1 MIYLD
6 YAATTPLHPQ
16 ALDHY
21 QQAAQS
27 FYGNSSSL
35 HDIGGNAERL
45 LERARQYLMQQ
56 LAQQEGTVIFTG
68 SGSEANYIALTHLMR
83 QSNKSVVLTLRC

>member
-16 ALDHY
+16 ALNHY

-35 HDIGGNAERL
+35 HDIGGDAERL
-45 LERARQYLMQQ
+45 LQGARQYLMQQ
-56 LAQQEGTVIFTG
+56 LAQKEGSIIFTG
-68 SGSEANYIALTHLMR
+68 SG
-83 QSNKSVVLTLRC
+83 